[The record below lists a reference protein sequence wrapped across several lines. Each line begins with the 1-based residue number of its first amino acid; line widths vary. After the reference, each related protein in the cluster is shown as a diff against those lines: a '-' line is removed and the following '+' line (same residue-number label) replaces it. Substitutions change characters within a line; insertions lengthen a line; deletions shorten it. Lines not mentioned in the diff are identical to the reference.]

1 MLLSRL
7 RERIMGDYVIDP
19 RHDIKLYTILVRD
32 SFIPLTLILA
42 ASLTVVIFISRTA
55 AGIPFP
61 PVTFTVYILIFS
73 ILPIIYKKYPMQGL
87 FRLFIFLIIFATFLL
102 TVISKN
108 NPLNEFIIILLFPVL
123 AYHLAGRKTG
133 SIWIIFFS
141 IYALSIITLVSLRII
156 ESSYSPVTL
165 MTGFS
170 LFVYI
175 AILSYYAELRHGNIE
190 RLLMHQLYYDSITGL
205 PSRKMLMEDIPLTLY
220 PSMIILRVDNF
231 HDINTFFG
239 YNLGDSLLK
248 FIGDRISQY
257 RGDYK
262 LKIYNLTGGEFAV
275 LVKMGERTLPDNSEI
290 TTIAGEMLKHITEK
304 EFIHND
310 IKIPLT
316 AYAGISPSSEG
327 SDNIISKADIAL
339 HHAIKKR
346 MPIHIFHEK
355 DMDMSIYL
363 DNMKK
368 LAQLNDAIAENRL
381 IPYFQPIM
389 NNQSGKISRYESL
402 MRIIDNKGNPQSPG
416 PYLEIAKKTQLY
428 PEMTKII
435 FEKTFAY
442 MQNKVTDFALN
453 ISADDI
459 YYPGFLRFLEDILD
473 RYPSAKGRVFLEIV
487 ESEKFNDYNFLA
499 DFILQAKK
507 AGLYFG
513 IDDFGSGYSNF
524 SYLNRLHLDFI
535 KFDGSL
541 IKKIDSDKSSRI
553 IVRNI
558 AMLCRE
564 LGIITVAEF
573 VSNENILN
581 MIKEYR
587 IDYSQGFYIGEPAPS
602 IRE

>member
-1 MLLSRL
+1 MILSRL
-7 RERIMGDYVIDP
+7 RERLIGDYVIDP
-19 RHDIKLYTILVRD
+19 RHDITLYTILVRD
-32 SFIPLTLILA
+32 SIIPLTLILA
-42 ASLTVVIFISRTA
+42 ASLTIVIFISRTA

-61 PVTFTVYILIFS
+61 PATFTAYILIFS
-73 ILPIIYKKYPMQGL
+73 ILSIIYKKYPMQGL
-87 FRLFIFLIIFATFLL
+87 FRLFIFLIMFATFLL

-108 NPLNEFIIILLFPVL
+108 DPLNEFIIILLFPVL
-123 AYHLAGRKTG
+123 AYHLAGHKTG

-141 IYALSIITLVSLRII
+141 IYALTIITLVSTGII
-156 ESSYSPVTL
+156 KSFYSPVTL

-190 RLLMHQLYYDSITGL
+190 RLLMHQLYYDNITDL

-220 PSMIILRVDNF
+220 PCLIILRVDNF

-275 LVKMGERTLPDNSEI
+275 LVRMGDRTSRDNSEI
-290 TTIAGEMLKHITEK
+290 TSIAGDMLKHITEK
-304 EFIHND
+304 QFIYND

-316 AYAGISPSSEG
+316 AYAGIAPSSEG

-355 DMDMSIYL
+355 DMDKSIYL
-363 DNMKK
+363 DNIKK
-368 LAQLNDAIAENRL
+368 LAQLNDAISENRL

-389 NNQSGKISRYESL
+389 DNKSGKISRYESL
-402 MRIIDNKGNPQSPG
+402 LRIIDSQGTPQSPG

-428 PEMTKII
+428 PEITKII

-442 MQNKVTDFALN
+442 MQNQNTDFALN

-459 YYPGFLRFLEDILD
+459 YYPGFFRFLEDIVK
-473 RYPSAKGRVFLEIV
+473 RYPSTQGRVFLEIV
-487 ESEKFNDYNFLA
+487 ESENFNDYAFLA

-507 AGLYFG
+507 TGLRFG
-513 IDDFGSGYSNF
+513 IDDFGTGYSNF
-524 SYLNRLHLDFI
+524 SYLSRLHLDFI

-541 IKKIDSDKSSRI
+541 IKKIDSDNNSRI

-558 AMLCRE
+558 AMLCKE

-573 VSNENILN
+573 VTNESILN
-581 MIKEYR
+581 VVKEYE
-587 IDYSQGFYIGEPAPS
+587 IDYSQGFYIGEPVPS
-602 IRE
+602 IPD